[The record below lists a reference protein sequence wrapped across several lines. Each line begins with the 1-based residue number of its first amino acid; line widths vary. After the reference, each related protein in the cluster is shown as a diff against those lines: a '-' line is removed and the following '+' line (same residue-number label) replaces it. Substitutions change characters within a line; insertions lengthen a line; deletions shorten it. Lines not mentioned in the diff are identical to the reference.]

1 MSAPTVPEKATEAVL
16 VKSERMPDG
25 AITVEG

>member
-1 MSAPTVPEKATEAVL
+1 MAAAAPPMKATEAVL
-16 VKSERMPDG
+16 VKSERMPEG